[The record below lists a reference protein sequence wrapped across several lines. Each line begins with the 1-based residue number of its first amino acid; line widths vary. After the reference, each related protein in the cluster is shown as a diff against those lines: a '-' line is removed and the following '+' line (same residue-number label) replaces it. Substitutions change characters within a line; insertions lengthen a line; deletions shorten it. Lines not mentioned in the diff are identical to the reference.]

1 MYEIIVNHLGSEI
14 FRYESSVI
22 PRKNEEL
29 SLDNIDYV
37 VTSLKYII
45 VDRGNDQR
53 KLASAIIDVATI

>member
-1 MYEIIVNHLGSEI
+1 LYEIIVNHLGNEI
-14 FRYESSVI
+14 FRYESSII

-29 SLDNIDYV
+29 SLDDVSYV
-37 VTSLKYII
+37 VTNLKYII